1 MATWSRMGRL
11 HPRTRTPAKPHT
23 RTPAN
28 PRTRTPRLPRTES
41 TLQPPCVSALNQ
53 PYKSGSSRRPLCL
66 AQSPPSAPPLGVAE
80 WHPARLSVGAASR
93 RRRVCTHLGR
103 PVVGFAP
110 RHRRRC
116 RLPPVGGQR
125 RLRRFAPILPHA
137 SLRPRP
143 PPSASPPAPPVPGG
157 ILTFAVSSGALRMP
171 PCRRRS
177 PASRFARVKKLPF
190 GGSAITRCYVK

>member
-11 HPRTRTPAKPHT
+11 HPRTRTPAKPHTRTPANPRT

-80 WHPARLSVGAASR
+80 CVRIWGVPLLVSRRDIAAAAAFLPSAVSVGFGASLLSSR
-93 RRRVCTHLGR
+93 TPPC
-103 PVVGFAP
+103 AP
-110 RHRRRC
+110 D
-116 RLPPVGGQR
+116 PPR
-125 RLRRFAPILPHA
+125 RLRRLP
-137 SLRPRP
+137 
-143 PPSASPPAPPVPGG
+143 
-157 ILTFAVSSGALRMP
+157 P
-171 PCRRRS
+171 PCRGAFSHSLSRRGHYAC
-177 PASRFARVKKLPF
+177 PLADGVPLRAASL
-190 GGSAITRCYVK
+190 G